1 VIDKKELWSLAEET
15 MRAFGPFYWG
25 AMRKAIDDTGAPNDW
40 FGLSLAR
47 GSAPA
52 PFTVERSHAMT
63 PYAARERLAGRLEGL
78 VQLELLERAGDGV
91 YRLTDLGW
99 KGVES
104 IFEAAHQGL
113 EGCEPLPADE
123 MDRLNGLLCRLVDA
137 ALELPEPEAKWGITY
152 SRWTDPGEVDSGTAK
167 ADQYL
172 TDLGRFRDDAH
183 LAAWQ
188 PYDVS
193 GHAWEALTFVWRGDA
208 GTAEELA
215 ERLQPFRGYAA
226 EEYAG
231 ALRDLAARGWVVEDA
246 GVYQLTG
253 EGRRVREAAEDE
265 TDRLFFA
272 GWSALSEEEL
282 GQLQDLLARANENL
296 RLAGGLR
303 TWNLA
308 REVSQGINRATR
320 DVVTPLMEKH
330 GLDRPGFAFILITA
344 RRFAPELISAA
355 RLCVRGP
362 YAGPAQYE
370 RLLAQVTEAGLMT
383 PKEDGEYVFTEKG
396 RAVLGEVEGAFYTR
410 LGELSL
416 LPDEDM
422 AQLEGGLRQLVEACM
437 DAEEPASKPCIS
449 LTHQGD
455 VTQEYGVLAK
465 IDQHLD
471 DLNAF
476 RDDAH
481 LAAWQPY
488 GVSGHGWDAL
498 TSVWRGDANT
508 ASALAEALPFR
519 GHSAEDY
526 AEAFADLAVRGWVE
540 QAEEGYQITERGA
553 ALRQEAEDA
562 TDRYFFA
569 PWAAL
574 TGRDR
579 MLLYDQLM
587 RLRDSLQDTAA
598 TRTAFSV
605 SSR

>member
-1 VIDKKELWSLAEET
+1 MIDKKELWSLAEET
-15 MRAFGPFYWG
+15 MRAFSPFYWE
-25 AMRKAIDDTGAPNDW
+25 AMRKAIEDTGAPDNW

-52 PFTVERSHAMT
+52 PFTVERSRAIT
-63 PYAARERLAGRLEGL
+63 PYAARERLMGRLEEL
-78 VQLELLERAGDGV
+78 VQLELLERVGDGA
-91 YRLTDLGW
+91 YRLTDLGR
-99 KGVES
+99 KGVEDV
-104 IFEAAHQGL
+104 FEAAHQGL
-113 EGCEPLPADE
+113 ESCEPLPADQ
-123 MDRLNGLLCRLVDA
+123 MDRLNSLLCRLVDA
-137 ALELPEPEAKWGITY
+137 ALELPKPEAKWGITY
-152 SRWTDPGEVDSGTAK
+152 SRWTDPGEGASGAAK
-167 ADQYL
+167 TDQYL
-172 TDLGRFRDDAH
+172 TDLDRFRDDAH

-188 PYDVS
+188 PCDVS
-193 GHAWEALTFVWRGDA
+193 GHAWEALTFVWRGD
-208 GTAEELA
+208 GSTAEELA
-215 ERLQPFRGYAA
+215 QRLQPFRGYTA

-231 ALRDLAARGWVVEDA
+231 ALRDLASRGWVVEDA
-246 GVYQLTG
+246 GAYRLTG

-272 GWSALSEEEL
+272 GWSVLSEEEL
-282 GQLQDLLARANENL
+282 GQLQDLLAQANKNL

-330 GLDRPGFAFILITA
+330 GLDRPGFVFILITA
-344 RRFAPELISAA
+344 RRFAPELVSAA

-383 PKEDGEYVFTEKG
+383 PKADGEYGFTEKG
-396 RAVLGEVEGAFYTR
+396 RAVLEEVEGAFYTR
-410 LGELSL
+410 LDELSP
-416 LPDEDM
+416 LPDEDL
-422 AQLEGGLRQLVEACM
+422 AQLEGRLKQLVEACL
-437 DAEEPASKPCIS
+437 DAEEPADKLCIS

-455 VTQEYGVLAK
+455 ITREHGVLAK

-488 GVSGHGWDAL
+488 GVSGHGWEAL
-498 TSVWRGDANT
+498 TFVWRGDANT

-526 AEAFADLAVRGWVE
+526 AEALADLVGRGWVE
-540 QAEEGYQITERGA
+540 EAAGGYRITERGA
-553 ALRQEAEDA
+553 ALRQEAEEA

-587 RLRDSLQDTAA
+587 RLRDSLQDMAGGDEDG
-598 TRTAFSV
+598 V
-605 SSR
+605 

>member
-15 MRAFGPFYWG
+15 TRAFSPFYWE
-25 AMRKAIDDTGAPNDW
+25 AMRRAIEDTGAPDSW

-47 GSAPA
+47 GSDPA
-52 PFTVERSHAMT
+52 PITVRRIHALY
-63 PYAARERLAGRLEGL
+63 PYGASKRFAEMLEGL
-78 VQLELLERAGDGV
+78 TKLELLERVGDGA
-91 YRLTDLGW
+91 YRLTDLGR
-99 KGVES
+99 KGIEDV
-104 IFEAAHQGL
+104 FGAAHQGL
-113 EGCEPLPADE
+113 KSCEPLPADE
-123 MDRLNGLLCRLVDA
+123 MDRLNSLLRRVVDA
-137 ALELPEPEAKWGITY
+137 TLDSPEPDEKWAITY
-152 SRWTDPGEVDSGTAK
+152 SRWTDPGEGASGAAK
-167 ADQYL
+167 SDQYL

-208 GTAEELA
+208 STAEELA
-215 ERLQPFRGYAA
+215 RRLQPFRDYTV
-226 EEYAG
+226 EDYRR
-231 ALRDLAARGWVVEDA
+231 ALQVLADRGWVIEDA
-246 GVYQLTG
+246 GVYQLTE
-253 EGRRVREAAEDE
+253 EGRRIREAAEDE

-272 GWSALSEEEL
+272 GWSVLSDEEL
-282 GQLQDLLARANENL
+282 GQLQDLLAQANEKL
-296 RLAGGLR
+296 LLAGGLR
-303 TWNLA
+303 IWNLA

-330 GLDRPGFAFILITA
+330 GLDRPGFAFMLITA
-344 RRFAPELISAA
+344 RRFAPELVSAA
-355 RLCVRGP
+355 RLGIRGP

-383 PKEDGEYVFTEKG
+383 PKADGEYGFTEKG
-396 RAVLGEVEGAFYTR
+396 RAVLEEVEGVFYTR
-410 LGELSL
+410 LGELSP
-416 LPDEDM
+416 LPGEDL
-422 AQLEGGLRQLVEACM
+422 AQLEGRLKQLVEACL
-437 DAEEPASKPCIS
+437 DAEEPANKLCIS

-488 GVSGHGWDAL
+488 DVSGHGWDAL
-498 TSVWRGDANT
+498 TFVWRGDANT

-526 AEAFADLAVRGWVE
+526 AEAFADLASRGWVE
-540 QAEEGYQITERGA
+540 KAEEGYQITERGA
-553 ALRQEAEDA
+553 ALRQEAEEA

-569 PWAAL
+569 PWAVL

-579 MLLYDQLM
+579 TLLYDQLM
-587 RLRDSLQDTAA
+587 RLRDNLQEMAA
-598 TRTAFSV
+598 GDEDGV
-605 SSR
+605 